1 MQESKVV
8 ERATRTRT
16 KNPER
21 VEKAR
26 EAKRIQKRATKER
39 AEDRGGSACLN
50 TCLSTSRDT
59 KQFPGRG
66 RVWIPQGSRFQAAHS
81 SMETRCVWA

>member
-1 MQESKVV
+1 MQGSKVV
-8 ERATRTRT
+8 ERATRTST

-39 AEDRGGSACLN
+39 AEER
-50 TCLSTSRDT
+50 R
-59 KQFPGRG
+59 
-66 RVWIPQGSRFQAAHS
+66 AAH
-81 SMETRCVWA
+81 A

>member
-1 MQESKVV
+1 MQGSKTI

-26 EAKRIQKRATKER
+26 AAKRIQKRATKER
-39 AEDRGGSACLN
+39 AEDR
-50 TCLSTSRDT
+50 R
-59 KQFPGRG
+59 
-66 RVWIPQGSRFQAAHS
+66 AH
-81 SMETRCVWA
+81 A

>member
-1 MQESKVV
+1 MQGSKAV
-8 ERATRTRT
+8 ERATRTSI

-39 AEDRGGSACLN
+39 AEAR
-50 TCLSTSRDT
+50 R
-59 KQFPGRG
+59 
-66 RVWIPQGSRFQAAHS
+66 AAH
-81 SMETRCVWA
+81 A

>member
-8 ERATRTRT
+8 ERATRTST
-16 KNPER
+16 KDPER

-39 AEDRGGSACLN
+39 AEDR
-50 TCLSTSRDT
+50 R
-59 KQFPGRG
+59 
-66 RVWIPQGSRFQAAHS
+66 AAH
-81 SMETRCVWA
+81 A

>member
-1 MQESKVV
+1 MHGSKVV
-8 ERATRTRT
+8 ERATRTGT

-39 AEDRGGSACLN
+39 AEDR
-50 TCLSTSRDT
+50 R
-59 KQFPGRG
+59 
-66 RVWIPQGSRFQAAHS
+66 AAH
-81 SMETRCVWA
+81 A

>member
-1 MQESKVV
+1 MHGSKVV
-8 ERATRTRT
+8 ERATRTST

-39 AEDRGGSACLN
+39 AEDR
-50 TCLSTSRDT
+50 R
-59 KQFPGRG
+59 
-66 RVWIPQGSRFQAAHS
+66 AAH
-81 SMETRCVWA
+81 A